1 MSVSDQPSLV
11 SCDTMTPSLL
21 LRRFWDLAYPE
32 RSYIVAGSA
41 GSPSVSYYRKVIE
54 GTEVVQVSAFLAFL
68 STLVGTKTADIN
80 IINGFAQ
87 EWQYFFEFKKI
98 LFSLDFSVFLK
109 SSLLR

>member
-11 SCDTMTPSLL
+11 SCDAMTPFLL
-21 LRRFWDLAYPE
+21 LHRFWDLAYPE

-54 GTEVVQVSAFLAFL
+54 GTEVVQVSAVLAFP

-80 IINGFAQ
+80 IINGFGQ
-87 EWQYFFEFKKI
+87 EWQYFSEFKK
-98 LFSLDFSVFLK
+98 FYFL
-109 SSLLR
+109 LTFLYF